1 MIVRLIGAM
10 SLLALAACGDQQTAT
25 TAPATTGPGTTTSN
39 TTKSTTTAP
48 ATTPST
54 TATPGTTGTTTGT
67 TPPVGSGG
75 GIPVPSL
82 ANYQGQ
88 QFSSGQVSMMLKADN
103 TFELKSNTGT
113 ETVQGSYTFTDGT
126 LTFTNAKGDI
136 GGATF
141 PMRCRLA
148 PTSNGFQLLEASGGN
163 CNYFRDLNF
172 RKAA

>member
-1 MIVRLIGAM
+1 MIVRLMCAV
-10 SLLALAACGDQQTAT
+10 SLVALAACGDQQTAT
-25 TAPATTGPGTTTSN
+25 TTPTTTGTSTTTTN
-39 TTKSTTTAP
+39 TTKTPTTTP

-54 TATPGTTGTTTGT
+54 TAMPGSTGTTTGT

-88 QFSSGQVSMMLKADN
+88 QFSSGQVSMMLKSDN

-113 ETVQGSYTFTDGT
+113 DTVQGSYTFTDGT
-126 LTFTNAKGDI
+126 ITFTNAKGDI

-141 PMRCRLA
+141 PMRCRLM
-148 PTSNGFQLLEASGGN
+148 PTSNGFQLVEASGGN
-163 CNYFRDLNF
+163 CTYFRDLNF

>member
-1 MIVRLIGAM
+1 MIVRLMCAV
-10 SLLALAACGDQQTAT
+10 SLVALAACGDQQTAT
-25 TAPATTGPGTTTSN
+25 TTPATTGTSTTTN
-39 TTKSTTTAP
+39 TTKSPTTTP

-88 QFSSGQVSMMLKADN
+88 QFSSGQVSMMLKPDN

-113 ETVQGSYTFTDGT
+113 DTVQGSYTFTDGT
-126 LTFTNAKGDI
+126 ITFTNAKGDI

-141 PMRCRLA
+141 PMRCRLV
-148 PTSNGFQLLEASGGN
+148 PTSNGFQLVEASGGN
-163 CNYFRDLNF
+163 CTYFRDLNF